1 MMKKMLCCAV
11 LSAVIPS
18 AGFPEKT
25 PVEVGSL
32 AELAAAAGRDHVAV
46 TMKPGIYE
54 LNDTPTRQDIGLKRL
69 NRNGQEIGDYPV
81 SALLN
86 FSGNHSTYDL
96 RGAVIRLNT
105 EVHREFSGR
114 HLFKIF
120 VSGSGNLIEGLTVH
134 DVGNV
139 PPAQGA
145 IMMHVMGDSNVIS
158 KADLYI
164 RGSSPYGYGHLLGKG
179 KGPVVPL
186 HKQSS
191 LLVSGLNNQLLGC
204 KVVTRAYGHGI
215 VLQGAVNTLI
225 KDCYV
230 EGEMRTT
237 DEMLAETSGPA
248 FDAEFASQY
257 PPGKI
262 IPGQIKA
269 LSEDGIRTYPD
280 GSATGRRT
288 GPVIVENCTIKNM
301 RSGICL
307 GFEQGPSKI
316 INCTVIGS
324 QERGYS
330 ISSGGVI
337 ENSRGDA
344 MYGPLLAFL
353 GKDTRGCTIELELMP
368 SASGFPVP
376 RLLEIN
382 GKDHRIT
389 LRNYQGIRR
398 EKEGAI
404 VFGESEW
411 GDIHLFRSPSEPP
424 SRFSGAYDI
433 TLINETGLP
442 IILSDLTQR
451 CTVITNGDILRNDGR
466 DHQIIKK
473 EDGQE

>member
-1 MMKKMLCCAV
+1 M
-11 LSAVIPS
+11 
-18 AGFPEKT
+18 AGSVFGEKIAI
-25 PVEVGSL
+25 EVASL

-46 TMKPGIYE
+46 TMKPGVYE
-54 LNDTPTRQDIGLKRL
+54 LNNTSTRQDIGLKRM
-69 NRNGQEIGDYPV
+69 NRNGQVTGDYPV

-96 RGAVIRLNT
+96 SGAVIRLDT
-105 EVHREFSGR
+105 EIHHEFGGR
-114 HLFKIF
+114 HLFKVF
-120 VSGSGNLIEGLTVH
+120 VSGSGNVIQNLTVH
-134 DVGNV
+134 DVGDV

-145 IMMHVMGDSNVIS
+145 IMMHVMGDDNVIS
-158 KADLYI
+158 GADLYI
-164 RGSSPYGYGHLLGKG
+164 RGSAPYGYGHLLGKG
-179 KGPVVPL
+179 RGSIAQL
-186 HKQSS
+186 RKQSS
-191 LLVSGLNNQLLGC
+191 LLVSGIGNQLIGC

-248 FDAEFASQY
+248 FDTGFSSIY

-262 IPGQIKA
+262 MPGQIKA
-269 LSEDGIRTYPD
+269 LSEDGIRTYSD

-288 GPVIVENCTIKNM
+288 GPVIVENCTVKNM

-316 INCTVIGS
+316 INCTVIGF

-344 MYGPLLAFL
+344 MYGPLLTFL
-353 GKDTRGCTIELELMP
+353 GKDAKGCTIELELMP
-368 SASGFPVP
+368 AVSGFPVP

-389 LRNYQGIRR
+389 LRNYQGIKR
-398 EKEGAI
+398 EKEGPI

-411 GDIHLFRSPSEPP
+411 GDIHLFRAPSDPP
-424 SRFSGAYDI
+424 SRYSGAYDV

-442 IILSDLTQR
+442 IILGNLSANCD
-451 CTVITNGDILRNDGR
+451 VITNGEVLKDDGKNNR
-466 DHQIIKK
+466 VRIEK
-473 EDGQE
+473 